1 MPIYEYVCK
10 ECDQKF
16 EVLVQGREEV
26 TCPSCKSLNIT
37 KQYST
42 FAPATRQS
50 STPPPAPT
58 CSPGGCGSC
67 AFRED

>member
-10 ECDQKF
+10 ECDRKF
-16 EVLVQGREEV
+16 EVLVQGNEEV
-26 TCPSCKSLNIT
+26 ACPSCKSENIT

-42 FAPATRQS
+42 FAPNTRQS
-50 STPPPAPT
+50 TPPAPT